1 MKIRRFRDEDAQK
14 TSAMIVKTLRTSNAA
29 DYPPEII
36 EALCTKMSPEWIL
49 SHSAVDHI
57 YVAEEDGAIVGCGAT
72 GPHHGKEDECGL
84 YMIFVSPEYQRRGIG
99 RAIVETLERD
109 ELFLRSR
116 RVGLAASIT
125 GLGFYLKLGYDFK
138 NGEKELDED
147 LLYHLEKIR
156 TGDGK
161 IEIKKMETDEET
173 LGKAYVHWKSWHE
186 SYSDIVD
193 ADWLNNKF
201 SLEKCREIARKY
213 PENNLVAKDGERV
226 VGFAVYGK
234 YIEDDIP
241 ELGEINAIYVLE
253 EYQKKKIGY
262 SLMTAV
268 LGELSE
274 YDRIA
279 LWVFKDN
286 KKAIDFY
293 EKVGFKPDGTE
304 NVFSLGTELT
314 EIRMVYER

>member
-1 MKIRRFRDEDAQK
+1 M
-14 TSAMIVKTLRTSNAA
+14 
-29 DYPPEII
+29 
-36 EALCTKMSPEWIL
+36 TK
-49 SHSAVDHI
+49 A
-57 YVAEEDGAIVGCGAT
+57 
-72 GPHHGKEDECGL
+72 
-84 YMIFVSPEYQRRGIG
+84 
-99 RAIVETLERD
+99 
-109 ELFLRSR
+109 
-116 RVGLAASIT
+116 
-125 GLGFYLKLGYDFK
+125 
-138 NGEKELDED
+138 
-147 LLYHLEKIR
+147 
-156 TGDGK
+156 
-161 IEIKKMETDEET
+161 EIKDLYKLMFTE
-173 LGKAYVHWKSWHE
+173 
-186 SYSDIVD
+186 YSDIVD